1 MDDFSWTD
9 SVRATFSTCL
19 PCFSSRTPDSE
30 AEQEQENSSTRRGQ
44 QTRYEELEGLLR
56 NDPSDTDG
64 GDAETMSL
72 HSNLGSGE
80 GRRKRNKKRRNSR
93 NHKSIRLFGFH
104 LFGRPPI
111 QLSDSEND
119 GEQVDSSRRRRARNR
134 PGHLA
139 IGQLS
144 SAHSSSSADA
154 ETFGVFDSDAS
165 PLDPTLISQLSPQDA
180 AARAAR
186 AAAEREEE
194 EARRRQEQFEKEE
207 RRRKRRERKE
217 AERRAAMGM
226 SMDGQEFEGFPG
238 SGSLRPPFSP
248 LSPGSLSSIPTSP
261 PAPAEEFG
269 PYVGAPSL
277 PPLASANP
285 PRSRHGLAAGDDG
298 EGEDEADF
306 GGEAYTRKA
315 HPSSRGSRGSDSSRS
330 HSQSQSQTSAS
341 RSNADSSS
349 HYYYPYPQQ
358 QQMYFS
364 QSQVSPLPSPN
375 NPVSGAEAPGSFISH
390 HQKKKPKSK
399 SKSKRSS
406 NSATTGTTTTSTGS
420 RSPTSQSTSL
430 PSLDSPT
437 PPNLNAPNVGVH
449 STSEPIIVQHDEE
462 PRAQPQLHSQII
474 FPADAANGNGNAGD
488 FDSNSK
494 FPTVGFA
501 GRRTNSSGSTSGV
514 FLARRGDD

>member
-9 SVRATFSTCL
+9 GVRATISTCL
-19 PCFSSRTPDSE
+19 PCFSSRTAHSE

-80 GRRKRNKKRRNSR
+80 GRRKRNKNRRKNR
-93 NHKSIRLFGFH
+93 NYKSVQLFGFH

-119 GEQVDSSRRRRARNR
+119 DEEVDGSHRRRARNR
-134 PGHLA
+134 PGHLT

-154 ETFGVFDSDAS
+154 ETFGAFDSDAS

-194 EARRRQEQFEKEE
+194 EARRRQEQLEKEE
-207 RRRKRRERKE
+207 RRRRRRERKE
-217 AERRAAMGM
+217 AERRAAMGV

-269 PYVGAPSL
+269 PYVGALPL

-315 HPSSRGSRGSDSSRS
+315 HPSSRGSRGSDNSRS

-341 RSNADSSS
+341 RSNADSS

-358 QQMYFS
+358 QPMYFS
-364 QSQVSPLPSPN
+364 QTQASPLPSPN
-375 NPVSGAEAPGSFISH
+375 NPASGAGASGPFTSH

-430 PSLDSPT
+430 PSLDSPI
-437 PPNLNAPNVGVH
+437 PPNLSASKADVPP
-449 STSEPIIVQHDEE
+449 TSEPIIVQHDEE
-462 PRAQPQLHSQII
+462 PRAQPQLHSGVI
-474 FPADAANGNGNAGD
+474 FPADVANENGNAD
-488 FDSNSK
+488 NFDSNSK
-494 FPTVGFA
+494 FPAVGFG

>member
-9 SVRATFSTCL
+9 GVRATISTCL
-19 PCFSSRTPDSE
+19 PCFSSRTTPDSE
-30 AEQEQENSSTRRGQ
+30 TEQEQENSSTRRGQ

-80 GRRKRNKKRRNSR
+80 GRRKRNKNRRKNR
-93 NHKSIRLFGFH
+93 NHKSVRLFGFH

-111 QLSDSEND
+111 QLSDSEN
-119 GEQVDSSRRRRARNR
+119 EEEELDSSRRRRARNR

-154 ETFGVFDSDAS
+154 ETFGAFDSDAS
-165 PLDPTLISQLSPQDA
+165 PLDPALISQLSPQDA

-194 EARRRQEQFEKEE
+194 EARKRQEQLEKEE
-207 RRRKRRERKE
+207 RRRRRRERKE
-217 AERRAAMGM
+217 MQRRAAMGL
-226 SMDGQEFEGFPG
+226 SMDGEEFEGFPG

-261 PAPAEEFG
+261 PGPVEEFG
-269 PYVGAPSL
+269 PYVGAPPL
-277 PPLASANP
+277 PPLASANAP
-285 PRSRHGLAAGDDG
+285 GSRPGFAAGDDG
-298 EGEDEADF
+298 EDDEADF
-306 GGEAYTRKA
+306 GGEAYTRRA
-315 HPSSRGSRGSDSSRS
+315 HSSSRGGRGSDSSRS

-358 QQMYFS
+358 QHMYFS
-364 QSQVSPLPSPN
+364 QTQASPLLSPN
-375 NPVSGAEAPGSFISH
+375 IPASGAGVPGPLISQQ
-390 HQKKKPKSK
+390 QKKKPKSK
-399 SKSKRSS
+399 SKSKRSM
-406 NSATTGTTTTSTGS
+406 NSTTTGTTTTSTGS
-420 RSPTSQSTSL
+420 RSPASQSTSL
-430 PSLDSPT
+430 PSLDSPI
-437 PPNLNAPNVGVH
+437 PPNLNAPKSGVP
-449 STSEPIIVQHDEE
+449 SASEPIIVQHDEE
-462 PRAQPQLHSQII
+462 PRVQPQLHSQII
-474 FPADAANGNGNAGD
+474 FPADAANENENAGD
-488 FDSNSK
+488 PDSRSK
-494 FPTVGFA
+494 FPTVGFG
-501 GRRTNSSGSTSGV
+501 GRTTSSGSTSGV

>member
-9 SVRATFSTCL
+9 GVRATISTCL

-80 GRRKRNKKRRNSR
+80 GRRKTNKRRKSR
-93 NHKSIRLFGFH
+93 NHKSVRLFGFH

-119 GEQVDSSRRRRARNR
+119 DEEVDSSRRRRARNR
-134 PGHLA
+134 PGHLT

-154 ETFGVFDSDAS
+154 ETFGAFDSDAS

-186 AAAEREEE
+186 AAAEHEED
-194 EARRRQEQFEKEE
+194 EARKRQEQLEKEE

-217 AERRAAMGM
+217 MQRRAAMGM
-226 SMDGQEFEGFPG
+226 SMDGEEFEGFPG
-238 SGSLRPPFSP
+238 SGSVRPPFSP

-261 PAPAEEFG
+261 PEPVEEFG
-269 PYVGAPSL
+269 PYVGAPPL

-285 PRSRHGLAAGDDG
+285 SRSRLGFAAGDDG

-315 HPSSRGSRGSDSSRS
+315 HSSSRGGRGSDSSRS

-364 QSQVSPLPSPN
+364 QNQASPLPSPN
-375 NPVSGAEAPGSFISH
+375 NPASGAGAPGPFISQQ
-390 HQKKKPKSK
+390 QKKKPKSK

-406 NSATTGTTTTSTGS
+406 NSATRGTTSTSTGS

-430 PSLDSPT
+430 PSLDSPI
-437 PPNLNAPNVGVH
+437 PPNLDAPKAGVPP
-449 STSEPIIVQHDEE
+449 TSEPVIVQHDEE
-462 PRAQPQLHSQII
+462 PRATPQLHSQII
-474 FPADAANGNGNAGD
+474 FPADPTNGTGNAGD
-488 FDSNSK
+488 LDSRSK
-494 FPTVGFA
+494 FPTVGFG
-501 GRRTNSSGSTSGV
+501 GRTTSSGSSSGV